1 MLLAQKVQSAG
12 DKIRYELD
20 YSNWL
25 EGAGEGTSLTSGT
38 VILDPKNNPQPTD
51 IVIGAPT
58 VGSNTR
64 LIFTVAGGSA
74 NEVFTVDVQAVD
86 SRTEIKND
94 TITFRI
100 TAP

>member
-1 MLLAQKVQSAG
+1 MLIAQKTQSAG

-25 EGAGEGTSLTSGT
+25 EEGTSLTSGT

-74 NEVFTVDVQAVD
+74 NEVFTIDVQAVD
-86 SRTEIKND
+86 SRSEIKND
-94 TITFRI
+94 TISFRI

>member
-1 MLLAQKVQSAG
+1 MLIAQKIQTAG

-25 EGAGEGTSLTSGT
+25 GEGMSLTSGT
-38 VILDPKNNPQPTD
+38 VILDPKNSPQPTD

-94 TITFRI
+94 TISFRI
-100 TAP
+100 TPP